1 MVLDAVLDTDSV
13 TLDIANPFHADVDA
27 LAHRIDAFV
36 RARGADISELDVKGL
51 IPKMIK
57 GIAGC
62 ERGCPADAKGVVSR
76 GFAGFE
82 LQYIE
87 GGILSAHALLKSG
100 SHFYLKMF
108 PDF

>member
-1 MVLDAVLDTDSV
+1 MILDVLVDKDSA
-13 TLDIANPFHADVDA
+13 TFDIGDPFHADISAIVG
-27 LAHRIDAFV
+27 RIREFV
-36 RARGADISELDVKGL
+36 HAKGADISGLDIQEL

-62 ERGCPADAKGVVSR
+62 EKGCPADAKGIVSR
-76 GFAGFE
+76 GFVGFE

-87 GGILSAHALLKSG
+87 GGILSAHALLKHNR
-100 SHFYLKMF
+100 HFYLKMF

>member
-1 MVLDAVLDTDSV
+1 MVLDAMIDGDSL
-13 TLDIANPFHADVDA
+13 TIDIADPFHPDLVA
-27 LAHRIDAFV
+27 LVSRIEQFV
-36 RARGADISELDVKGL
+36 RTKGADISGLDVSEL
-51 IPKMIK
+51 ILRMIK

-62 ERGCPADAKGVVSR
+62 EKGCPADAKGIVSR

-87 GGILSAHALLKSG
+87 GGILSAHALLNDDR
-100 SHFYLKMF
+100 HFYLKMF